1 LQKGLKLVEIQS
13 LEFIYTCSLRHSIIC
28 SDFYKDN
35 QERSD
40 KVVNIGKKIE
50 KQIRSMIHSVT
61 IYVDDF
67 IAWAHCSFDQ

>member
-13 LEFIYTCSLRHSIIC
+13 LEFIFTCSLRHSIIC

-40 KVVNIGKKIE
+40 KVVNIGKN
-50 KQIRSMIHSVT
+50 IRSMIHSVT

-67 IAWAHCSFDQ
+67 IAWAHCSFGQ